1 MPLGDMRD
9 RPLALGSPWPIP
21 DVTMKR
27 MTHWRPIWERG
38 FPIVET
44 ILTNEANE
52 ALWSLSLAAQGLFS
66 SARALH
72 VYRS

>member
-1 MPLGDMRD
+1 
-9 RPLALGSPWPIP
+9 
-21 DVTMKR
+21 MKR

-44 ILTNEANE
+44 ILTNEVNE